1 MYTGFILSGKHG
13 KVKEFKVIW
22 KSQGNKQKKAVTFF
36 WKITNFNTNI
46 KKVRSRIFNWYCV
59 LSVAQHF

>member
-1 MYTGFILSGKHG
+1 MENS
-13 KVKEFKVIW
+13 W
-22 KSQGNKQKKAVTFF
+22 KRQGNEQKKAVTFF

-46 KKVRSRIFNWYCV
+46 KKIRSRIFNWYCV